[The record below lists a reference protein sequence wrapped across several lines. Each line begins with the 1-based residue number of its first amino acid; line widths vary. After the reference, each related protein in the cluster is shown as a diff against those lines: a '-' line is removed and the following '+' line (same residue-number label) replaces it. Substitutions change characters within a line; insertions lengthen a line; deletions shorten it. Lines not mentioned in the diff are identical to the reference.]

1 MLKQIVEDI
10 TSKLEPTVSNQIKIA
25 GKNYTEAINVFY
37 TLSMN
42 DVNNLLGK
50 NYEPNNPLDA
60 EEREDIFKFFKEFN
74 FSADINTRQAVF
86 QPKYKED
93 SSKAACISSIQVLMR
108 NGIYINVFMR
118 SSDFGQNW
126 WYDQETFAML
136 ANQIQDKHFYLVTE
150 INVFIG
156 SLHKKVSPYEYC
168 TGNNG

>member
-10 TSKLEPTVSNQIKIA
+10 TSKLEHTVSNQIKIA
-25 GKNYTEAINVFY
+25 GKDYTEAINVFY

-50 NYEPNNPLDA
+50 NYTPNNPLDA
-60 EEREDIFKFFKEFN
+60 QEREDIFNFFNEFD
-74 FSADINTRQAVF
+74 FSTDTNTRQAVF

-93 SSKAACISSIQVLMR
+93 SSKAACISSIQVLIR

-118 SSDFGQNW
+118 SSNFKQNW

-136 ANQIQDKHFYLVTE
+136 ANQIQDKYFHLVTE
-150 INVFIG
+150 VNVFIG
-156 SLHKKVSPYEYC
+156 SLHQEISQ
-168 TGNNG
+168 